1 MQNEAYGGIKVK
13 LPLGNNARWTF
24 DARYFSLEDDYYQ
37 SDQFTNKDTAD
48 YTRFYGTA
56 LSLEY
61 TKKSLN
67 KKQFATEGHFFQVKS
82 RYVNGFERTVPG
94 TTSILK
100 DTVEKDHQ
108 WLSLQAE
115 FQSFF
120 LKNGPFHLG
129 FHGKT
134 VLNSQSLFAN
144 YTASLLSMPAFNL
157 IPDMETF
164 FLPEYRATQY
174 VSLGTNLI
182 FELANKLDLR
192 LDVYYFQPI
201 VQLQQNQDGTI
212 QYGKP
217 LQVHSMVASS
227 SILYETP
234 IGPVRATLNY
244 FPSQESPLFF
254 QLSFGYILFNERA
267 VR

>member
-1 MQNEAYGGIKVK
+1 VQNEAYGGIKLK

-37 SDQFTNKDTAD
+37 SSQFTNKDTAD
-48 YTRFYGTA
+48 FTRFYGTS

-61 TKKSLN
+61 TKNSLN
-67 KKQFATEGHFFQVKS
+67 KKQFATEGHFFQVKA

-120 LKNGPFHLG
+120 LKNGPFHFG

-174 VSLGTNLI
+174 FSLGSNLI

-217 LQVHSMVASS
+217 LKVHSMVASS
-227 SILYETP
+227 SLLYDTP
-234 IGPVRATLNY
+234 IGPVRASLNY
-244 FPSQESPLFF
+244 FPAQESPLFF